1 MGRHLYSPIMTSVIV
16 WDDHVSLQ
24 DWLIRYKLV
33 VLMANGSLT
42 RGDFFQQKKLK
53 TVEVGSCRVVEK
65 KRGSAVRDILERDS

>member
-1 MGRHLYSPIMTSVIV
+1 M
-16 WDDHVSLQ
+16 
-24 DWLIRYKLV
+24 

-65 KRGSAVRDILERDS
+65 KRGSAVRDFFLGERGKLEQRA